1 MPVMILHKSHTV
13 PTTTLADIPLRPE
26 KLPVTVSREFDAI
39 SPLICWRL
47 ILMIRPVWAS
57 NSMAAAWLFAIVS
70 SCKIESPKW
79 TRRRKINITSHLLM
93 SSWPLEK
100 KAATE
105 DLQLNRDASIDGGIA
120 SDCPRTARR
129 WARAPHRSWPSR
141 RIYHSDRDVAS
152 ASERS
157 CSPGMQKFFC

>member
-1 MPVMILHKSHTV
+1 MILHKSHTV

-57 NSMAAAWLFAIVS
+57 NSMAAAWLFAIVN

-100 KAATE
+100 KPPLKTCNSIETPASMAALPQTAHVQPGGE
-105 DLQLNRDASIDGGIA
+105 QGHPTVRGRQDAFIIL
-120 SDCPRTARR
+120 T
-129 WARAPHRSWPSR
+129 
-141 RIYHSDRDVAS
+141 
-152 ASERS
+152 
-157 CSPGMQKFFC
+157 GM